1 MSDKLEITITKEQG
15 RIDKVLSEKL
25 PSYSRSQIQQ
35 WLKDG
40 LVLLNNQQ
48 VKANY
53 KVRAEDHFI
62 INIPEEKKH

>member
-40 LVLLNNQQ
+40 LVLLNN
-48 VKANY
+48 
-53 KVRAEDHFI
+53 
-62 INIPEEKKH
+62 